1 MYWEEVGSGL
11 VAAIDTADCCC
22 LPAVQYTHMHSVL
35 AGACR
40 ITMGI
45 CPKQHKAPDWCSN
58 SLTSLVTPGKHSAQL
73 WQSPTDTHV
82 TGAVPFSVLD
92 IGCVGLVRVALWTD
106 DGWPWLV
113 VGVYSPARTTPF
125 QFCCCHSFC
134 SSSTLVV
141 SEMWASKYWK

>member
-1 MYWEEVGSGL
+1 
-11 VAAIDTADCCC
+11 
-22 LPAVQYTHMHSVL
+22 
-35 AGACR
+35 
-40 ITMGI
+40 MGI

-113 VGVYSPARTTPF
+113 GVAQHVQHLFNY
-125 QFCCCHSFC
+125 
-134 SSSTLVV
+134 VV
-141 SEMWASKYWK
+141 AIVSVPLPR